1 MAIVRTS
8 GDIKTHVALKIS
20 SLYVDRLGDIEQKLK
35 ALPMN
40 LPDMY
45 YLMIDPWKHLML
57 QLPSCFFFNV
67 RRVTLKSVAG
77 VHLNLVL
84 HSPSVLLF
92 PRGFPEDYDV
102 GVTTH
107 TLTDTANVF
116 IRDTPRWSVL
126 TAHVLNTKAR
136 YDSVASQR
144 DAASSAA
151 LALLDTHKTVNAAVQ
166 AWPSLRDLLSKEVC
180 ERLDAPVAKKS
191 RETAQAASV
200 SMEALSEVTSTL
212 VKKKLGV

>member
-1 MAIVRTS
+1 
-8 GDIKTHVALKIS
+8 
-20 SLYVDRLGDIEQKLK
+20 
-35 ALPMN
+35 
-40 LPDMY
+40 
-45 YLMIDPWKHLML
+45 
-57 QLPSCFFFNV
+57 
-67 RRVTLKSVAG
+67 
-77 VHLNLVL
+77 
-84 HSPSVLLF
+84 
-92 PRGFPEDYDV
+92 
-102 GVTTH
+102 
-107 TLTDTANVF
+107 
-116 IRDTPRWSVL
+116 
-126 TAHVLNTKAR
+126 VLNTKAR